1 MKESDKGLH
10 YSTPSACGV
19 DPRGVLR
26 MIELFRERDAGIHG
40 FMLLR
45 HDQVFA
51 EGWYHPYE
59 KELTHTLFSLSKTFT
74 ATAVGF
80 AVQEGLLTVEDDVVG
95 FFPDKVT
102 DAVCDNMRKMKV
114 KHLLTMNTGHDP
126 APNIFDPSVP
136 DYVKAFLHT
145 DVPKTPGTQFVY
157 NSAATYMLSA
167 IATRVTGQ
175 TVSEYLKP
183 RLRDPLDMG
192 AWHFEQCPKGI
203 DLGGYGLHVT
213 LPAIAKFGLFFLHK
227 GNVNGKQLL
236 DSAWIEA
243 ASSAQVESL
252 GDAGSDWLQG
262 YGYQMWRCQVP
273 NAFRGDGAFGQYMLV
288 LPDQDMVIAINSGSN
303 GLQTVLSTIW
313 ETILPAL
320 HDAPLCGLDAEEKAL
335 SSALASLSIDFK
347 KGDGVVDAQAA
358 GRMCVLAD
366 NPWGLTKMKLDST
379 SLSLFFGKEEE
390 IIHFGHNTDVNGT
403 VSWRSD
409 AREEGLLLG
418 SYTASFAGGSPMK
431 LRIVW
436 RETPFIDDISFDADA
451 QGMTVVIHRN
461 CSMSGQNDRV
471 LTGAWENIGE

>member
-1 MKESDKGLH
+1 MKQSDQGLC

-45 HDQVFA
+45 HNQVFA
-51 EGWYHPYE
+51 EGWYHPYK

-80 AVQEGLLTVEDDVVG
+80 AVQEKLLTVEDCVVD
-95 FFPDKVT
+95 FFPDKDT
-102 DAVCDNMRKMKV
+102 DTVCDHMREMKV
-114 KHLLTMNTGHDP
+114 KHLLTMNTGHEV
-126 APNIFDPSVP
+126 APDIFDPANP
-136 DYVKAFLHT
+136 DYIRAFLHT
-145 DVPKTPGTQFVY
+145 EVPQKPGTKFVY
-157 NSAATYMLSA
+157 NTAATYMLSA
-167 IATRVTGQ
+167 IVTRVTGQ

-183 RLRDPLDMG
+183 RLRDPLGMG
-192 AWHFEQCPKGI
+192 EWHFDQCPAGI
-203 DLGGYGLHVT
+203 DLGGFGLHVT
-213 LPAIAKFGLFFLHK
+213 LPAIAKFGLFFLNH
-227 GNVNGKQLL
+227 GEFGGKQLL
-236 DSAWIEA
+236 DSTWIEA

-252 GDAGSDWLQG
+252 GDAGADWIQG

-320 HDAPLCGLDAEEKAL
+320 HDAPLCGLEAEEQVL
-335 SSALASLSIDFK
+335 SSVLSSLSIDFP
-347 KGDGVVDAQAA
+347 KGDGRIDEQAE
-358 GRMCVLAD
+358 GRVCLIEE
-366 NPWGLTKMKLDST
+366 NPWGLEKVRLDQS
-379 SLSLFFGKEEE
+379 SLSLFFGEEEE
-390 IIHFGHNTDVNGT
+390 IIRFGHNTDVSGV
-403 VSWRSD
+403 VSQRSN

-418 SYTASFAGGSPMK
+418 RYAAHFAGGSPMR
-431 LRIVW
+431 LRVVW
-436 RETPFIDDISFDADA
+436 CETPFIDDFVFETNA
-451 QGMTVVIHRN
+451 QGMTISIHRN

-471 LTGAWENIGE
+471 LVGTWSDSAK